1 MNKKIITA
9 ICITLLGSIL
19 AIATKLLQN
28 NGVAI
33 NYTAIYTFIALAILL
48 AISLLNSSI
57 RSKLQHI
64 CCEVDWAEAT
74 AKFYNNIPTIYRKS
88 FWTTFGLINIAFLFH
103 TINFM
108 WGGDDWGAVR
118 YATELKDGLSEG
130 RFSAYWLQ
138 ELLFNGKILPV
149 INNLWAFAGLSLAG
163 ILLAYYWNLPKKTS
177 TYVVTSLFFAV
188 NPYTLSWLYFAK
200 NTLGNLWLP
209 AFILSALIM
218 SEKKSDNMNK
228 KYFYNLTAILLTIVS
243 LGTYLP
249 IVSFIAIAVIGKI
262 IISLITEETNFT
274 QTLQT
279 FTQTLSN
286 LLASAM
292 LFAFIIIILQEKN
305 IMADAYNTQLEDLVV
320 IFAKVPS
327 MLQTMIEQLVV
338 PMPFIDIAYKL
349 FYVIIL
355 LVAIFTII
363 FKSKS
368 TYNALVSLL
377 LVVFALVC
385 TKITYLFSIQS
396 LNNPDF
402 VARIDFYSLPI
413 FYTLML
419 SIILN
424 LANNTQYKY
433 TFIFAVLIVFMSFV
447 RVSYAQK
454 VWKFGWDAE
463 TKLAERIITRLEKM
477 PEFNINKQYK
487 LIQIGEQSLRKNY
500 YVKRNNEYQ
509 SNELLNSAYYK
520 EGKGKEAYN
529 FYYQTD
535 FIKEDA
541 SLSNLTEPQVK
552 EFILNNARPWP
563 AKESIAIINDYIIII
578 LNEDRLAQIRT
589 QLTH

>member
-1 MNKKIITA
+1 MNKKLITT
-9 ICITLLGSIL
+9 ICITLLTLI
-19 AIATKLLQN
+19 AIITIKLLQN
-28 NGVAI
+28 NGIAI
-33 NYTAIYTFIALAILL
+33 NNNAIYAIISLALFSAIAL
-48 AISLLNSSI
+48 LNTSI
-57 RSKLQHI
+57 KNKLQHI

-74 AKFYNNIPTIYRKS
+74 AKFYNNIPTTYRKS
-88 FWTTFGLINIAFLFH
+88 FWITFGLINVAFLFH

-118 YATELKDGLSEG
+118 YATKLKDGLSEG

-149 INNLWAFAGLSLAG
+149 INNLWSFAGLTLAG

-177 TYVVTSLFFAV
+177 TYVVVALFFAV
-188 NPYTLSWLYFAK
+188 TPYTLSWLYFAK

-209 AFILSALIM
+209 AFILSALIL
-218 SEKKSDNMNK
+218 SEKKADNMNK
-228 KYFYNLTAILLTIVS
+228 SYFYNLVAILLTIVS

-249 IVSFIAIAVIGKI
+249 ILSFIAIAFIGKI
-262 IISLITEETNFT
+262 IITLIAQETTFT
-274 QTLQT
+274 KTLQS

-286 LLASAM
+286 LLASFM
-292 LFAFIIIILQEKN
+292 LFAFIITILQEKN
-305 IMADAYNTQLEDLVV
+305 IMADAYNTQLENLFV
-320 IFAKVPS
+320 IFAKIPQ
-327 MLQTMIEQLVV
+327 MLLTMIEQLIV
-338 PMPFIDIAYKL
+338 PMPFIDIVYKL
-349 FYVIIL
+349 FYIIIIL
-355 LVAIFTII
+355 TAIFTII
-363 FKSKS
+363 FKSS
-368 TYNALVSLL
+368 NTNNALSALL
-377 LVVFALVC
+377 LIILALAC
-385 TKITYLFSIQS
+385 TKLTYLFSIQS
-396 LNNPDF
+396 INNPDF

-433 TFIFAVLIVFMSFV
+433 TFMFAILIIFMSFV

-463 TKLAERIITRLEKM
+463 TKLAERIITRLEKL
-477 PEFNINKQYK
+477 PEFDINKKYK

-500 YVKRNNEYQ
+500 YIKRNNEYQ

-535 FIKEDA
+535 FIEEDA
-541 SLSNLTEPQVK
+541 SETALNEPKIK
-552 EFILNNARPWP
+552 EYLLQNARPWP
-563 AKESIAIINDYIIII
+563 AKESLAIINDYIIII
-578 LNEDRLAQIRT
+578 VNEDRLAQIRT
-589 QLTH
+589 KLAH